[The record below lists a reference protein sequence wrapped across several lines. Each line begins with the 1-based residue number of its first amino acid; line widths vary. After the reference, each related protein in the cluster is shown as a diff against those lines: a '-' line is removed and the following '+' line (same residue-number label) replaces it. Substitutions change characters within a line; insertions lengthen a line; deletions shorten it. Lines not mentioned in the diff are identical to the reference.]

1 MTCNKRHHLVNIES
15 TTIASCLWKFVTSR
29 AINFHSFNIKVC
41 WGIKTETNFS
51 RGKKLYN
58 RGAKLDS
65 VSFNLLNWKTL
76 YMILCHGRNYSFCL
90 SMMST
95 VILENSVR
103 NVITM
108 LWTNKIFLD
117 SEIQS
122 HNHQSQIAISTNQ
135 YFLTL
140 VRGVKIDWKFESIMY
155 YLKEVDLG

>member
-41 WGIKTETNFS
+41 WGIKTEINFS

-58 RGAKLDS
+58 RGAKLYS

-108 LWTNKIFLD
+108 LWTNKIFWTVRFNHITTNHKLLFQPINIFSHW
-117 SEIQS
+117 SE
-122 HNHQSQIAISTNQ
+122 
-135 YFLTL
+135 
-140 VRGVKIDWKFESIMY
+140 VWKSIEN
-155 YLKEVDLG
+155 LRALCTTSRR